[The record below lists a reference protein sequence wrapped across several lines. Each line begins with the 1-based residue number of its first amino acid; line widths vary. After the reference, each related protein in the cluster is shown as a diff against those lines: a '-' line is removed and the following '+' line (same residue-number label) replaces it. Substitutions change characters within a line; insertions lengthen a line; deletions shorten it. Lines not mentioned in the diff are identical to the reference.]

1 MVTSPGSENLIFY
14 DFCTKNL
21 IFGPKLGAPTGD
33 LDLAGHG
40 RPSGQ
45 PLGWPK
51 LTERDI
57 SSDFSELIS
66 RPGWIFPGGTRYK
79 LSKNQIQNLPNWYKF
94 ELISQIELISM

>member
-1 MVTSPGSENLIFY
+1 M
-14 DFCTKNL
+14 
-21 IFGPKLGAPTGD
+21 ATGD
-33 LDLAGHG
+33 LDLASLWPAFRPAEG
-40 RPSGQ
+40 R

-79 LSKNQIQNLPNWYKF
+79 LSENPIQNLPNWYKF